1 MTTEVTIV
9 FWSVVAARFA
19 LPLFI
24 PRFPLPAIIA
34 CLILDGVDQT
44 IFQSFGFD
52 PPGYQNYDKA
62 MDLFYLAIAYLTT
75 MQNWTRT
82 SAASIAKFLFFYR
95 LVGVLLFELTGARL
109 LLLVFANTFE
119 YFFIAYELVRTR
131 WDPRRYGLRW
141 WLLMAAG
148 IWIGHER
155 HGFNYSDSAQLDR
168 QRDAVRAAVTK
179 HRDHP
184 ALLLWGLGNEM
195 EGPESDGRDPR
206 IWKDLD
212 VLADI
217 VKQADPHHPVMT
229 VIAGAGE
236 SKIKGILEHYPS
248 LDILGINAYAGAGGA
263 VAAAR
268 RVGWKKPIVLA
279 EFGPHGHW
287 EVAKTTWGAPIEPSG
302 REKAAS
308 YSATMAQLG
317 KHRDVCLGSYVFL
330 WGQKQEV
337 TATWYGMFLSTG
349 EKLPVVDATSRGWTG
364 KWPANRAPV
373 IVSIDTALRETRVAA
388 GKSIS
393 AKAVAEDADADP
405 LTWQWAV
412 VRESTDRKAGG
423 DAESAPPAVAGA
435 VTPADGPAAVIVTPR
450 EAGAY
455 RLFVTVRDG
464 RGGACT
470 DNIPFFVEP

>member
-1 MTTEVTIV
+1 MSPLGRCLLVI
-9 FWSVVAARFA
+9 SLVA
-19 LPLFI
+19 
-24 PRFPLPAIIA
+24 
-34 CLILDGVDQT
+34 
-44 IFQSFGFD
+44 
-52 PPGYQNYDKA
+52 
-62 MDLFYLAIAYLTT
+62 
-75 MQNWTRT
+75 
-82 SAASIAKFLFFYR
+82 SAASAAPVAVTVAEKSAGQFTLQREGKPYLICGAGGTSHLAELAALGGNSIRTWGIEELDKT
-95 LVGVLLFELTGARL
+95 VDGKPLLDRCHELGIT
-109 LLLVFANTFE
+109 V
-119 YFFIAYELVRTR
+119 
-131 WDPRRYGLRW
+131 
-141 WLLMAAG
+141 AAG

-195 EGPESDGRDPR
+195 EGPESDGQDPR
-206 IWKDLD
+206 IWKELE
-212 VLADI
+212 VLAGI

-268 RVGWKKPIVLA
+268 RVGWKKPVVLA

-349 EKLPVVDATSRGWTG
+349 EKLPVVDATSHGWTG

-405 LTWQWAV
+405 LTWQWMV